1 VTDKTSDSDRQGL
14 DDIEPLE
21 DNGNR
26 TVDRQEPEDDY
37 YIRNYVLKD
46 SGSETEPKKTVPPQ
60 QAQTEAATV
69 TQTPPPAPKA
79 EPEVAKEVNAVE
91 TGAPAF
97 GMRTFT
103 PEPTQTLPTPG
114 TRPVDSSELTREE
127 SLTDTLSD
135 LLGSSADIEAAML
148 VSLDGLAMAS
158 ALPETMQEDK
168 VAAMSAAILGLGERA
183 SAELGRGELKQVFV
197 EGKNGYVFLMSTGGK
212 AVLTALAQRG
222 VKIGLV
228 FYDMKLAARK
238 IADIL

>member
-1 VTDKTSDSDRQGL
+1 
-14 DDIEPLE
+14 
-21 DNGNR
+21 
-26 TVDRQEPEDDY
+26 
-37 YIRNYVLKD
+37 
-46 SGSETEPKKTVPPQ
+46 
-60 QAQTEAATV
+60 
-69 TQTPPPAPKA
+69 
-79 EPEVAKEVNAVE
+79 
-91 TGAPAF
+91 
-97 GMRTFT
+97 MRTFT